1 MTFTHRHIL
10 AGAIGAL
17 AILAFSGART
27 GTMLK
32 NSHRFRGSSGKDG
45 DYRDILCLGFAEE
58 PEKKS
63 GGDNGGQ
70 VYAGSS
76 LMKVNSQVSLDP
88 FSMRPGKM
96 GR

>member
-1 MTFTHRHIL
+1 MTFTHHHIL
-10 AGAIGAL
+10 AGAIGAP
-17 AILAFSGART
+17 AILAFSGARA

-32 NSHRFRGSSGKDG
+32 NSRRFPGSSGKDG

-88 FSMRPGKM
+88 FP
-96 GR
+96 